1 MSKRIY
7 HNKSQWM
14 LFLNWGGG
22 GGAAPGHNCHCVGKQ
37 NKISSLPPPPCHIP
51 VKIHPWGGCAG
62 GNGRQDVFE
71 LNCFMC
77 FLNILLWDICLGL
90 KAHLFISTT
99 VYPESLETDSHR
111 CCTLWVSNKIHL
123 EKMWHSS
130 LFPSSPQSI

>member
-7 HNKSQWM
+7 HNKSQWV

-22 GGAAPGHNCHCVGKQ
+22 GCSGAQLSLCWETKQ
-37 NKISSLPPPPCHIP
+37 NILSSTPSLSYPSENSPM
-51 VKIHPWGGCAG
+51 GGCAG
-62 GNGRQDVFE
+62 GNGCQDVFE